1 MKKRTTICIVIAL
14 LIVITHSDSV
24 HASPL
29 SQSWQK
35 FHGFAGKG
43 LDSFVGKYL
52 KEHVKDVKAVFYPF
66 GGADITYPFMLFP
79 SLQTL
84 TLVGLEPVGE
94 RDAYK
99 GQNLSPTIPIDLSAK
114 EQKSLDSLY
123 RRSFFI
129 TSQMASSFNHEKGV
143 IPIIVA
149 QLEFL
154 KATNIQIHFIEEPAK
169 GVQITF
175 HRDLQPKSI
184 YYFKADLSDNKDL
197 TPLYSF
203 LREKELCGAA
213 LMKSTSYI
221 PHKTS
226 FSHIRSFIT
235 DNATV
240 ILQDNSGIPL
250 VCLQEKNFKIYV
262 FGSYKEPF
270 GVEFR
275 GYTQNS
281 LKDLYESETPPKVP
295 FCFGYGCGRVPTN
308 LILAIKQAAEEER
321 K

>member
-1 MKKRTTICIVIAL
+1 MEKLTIIRIVIAS
-14 LIVITHSDSV
+14 LITMYPSDSV
-24 HASPL
+24 QASSL

-43 LDSFVGKYL
+43 LDSFVEKYL
-52 KEHVKDVKAVFYPF
+52 KKHIKDVKTVFYPF
-66 GGADITYPFMLFP
+66 GGGDITYPFMLFP

-94 RDAYK
+94 PEAYK
-99 GQNLSPTIPIDLSAK
+99 GQNLSPEIPADLSAK
-114 EQKSLDSLY
+114 EQKSLESLY
-123 RRSFFI
+123 RCSFFI

-149 QLEFL
+149 QLESL
-154 KATNIQIHFIEEPAK
+154 KATDIQIHFIEEPTK
-169 GVQITF
+169 GVQIAF
-175 HRDLQPKSI
+175 HRDSQPKSI
-184 YYFKADLSDNKDL
+184 YYFKADLWENKDL

-203 LREKELCGAA
+203 FREKELCGAA
-213 LMKSTSYI
+213 LLKSTSYI
-221 PHKTS
+221 PHKAS

-235 DNATV
+235 DNASV

-250 VCLQEKNFKIYV
+250 AYLQEKDFKIHI
-262 FGSYKEPF
+262 FGSYKEPY

-275 GYTQNS
+275 GYTQKT
-281 LKDLYESETPPKVP
+281 LKDLYDIEMPPKVP